1 MSQALSLGCQHQR
14 RTNKNAASVKLC
26 GAMSV
31 SDWLSHQVLPRTPS
45 LELSVLPNGGG
56 QIPGLARSMPSDY
69 DIDGAEG
76 DRTPDLCIAN
86 AALSQLSYSP
96 APALVCDSS
105 YPIAPSRC
113 RTATAPRPSGA
124 ADTDTNLAGR
134 PTLSTRRLTA
144 REVTRAENRAE
155 PAAASIRFGII

>member
-1 MSQALSLGCQHQR
+1 MSSHERSREARAIRQDFSLECGHQQ

-26 GAMSV
+26 GV
-31 SDWLSHQVLPRTPS
+31 ICVPDWLSHQVLPRTPS

-56 QIPGLARSMPSDY
+56 QIPGLARSMPTDY

-96 APALVCDSS
+96 
-105 YPIAPSRC
+105 
-113 RTATAPRPSGA
+113 
-124 ADTDTNLAGR
+124 
-134 PTLSTRRLTA
+134 
-144 REVTRAENRAE
+144 E
-155 PAAASIRFGII
+155 PAMKLIAAWGMDQSGDGGS